1 MSQTRRTSVGRVVS
15 SAMAALCMGAL
26 CTMAL
31 APAAMAGEGCP
42 GSLVDHIPPHGES
55 SPTGSAFAQ
64 QVATL
69 SGSDRDAVIE
79 AALLAG
85 DLPPFLRH
93 LKPVVLEGHRARGGT
108 ARVLLCVTPDY
119 LAVGSDADYVRVP
132 MGLRPALAIARSFG
146 FILPTTTMVDAIYA
160 QAEVRLAPQPLP
172 AGPQMRSTD
181 YLWRHNGMIRAQ
193 RRALGA
199 PLGRLVAGH
208 KKDLTFTS
216 RLRAMPQRVA
226 IYGWQQPDGTPIQPL
241 STVHGA
247 RYADYSHGV
256 RLVSATAYV
265 DGQARSLY
273 DILEDPDLAPIVSR
287 EGPIRDA
294 AGLVAALGSPPVDEP
309 REEASMAR

>member
-1 MSQTRRTSVGRVVS
+1 MTRTHRTSVGRSVL
-15 SAMAALCMGAL
+15 SAMAAFL
-26 CTMAL
+26 CTA
-31 APAAMAGEGCP
+31 AVVPAAMAEEGCS
-42 GSLVDHIPPHGES
+42 GSLVEHIPPHGDS
-55 SPTGSAFAQ
+55 GPTGSAFAQ
-64 QVATL
+64 QVAGL
-69 SGSDRDAVIE
+69 SGSERDAVIE

-85 DLPPFLRH
+85 NLPPFLRR

-108 ARVLLCVTPDY
+108 ARILLCVTPDY

-132 MGLRPALAIARSFG
+132 MGLRPALSIARRFG
-146 FILPTTTMVDAIYA
+146 FILPTTKMVDAIYA
-160 QAEVRLAPQPLP
+160 QADVHLVPQPLP

-181 YLWRHNGMIRAQ
+181 YVWRHNGMIRAQ

-208 KKDLTFTS
+208 KKDLALTA

-226 IYGWQQPDGTPIQPL
+226 IYGWQRPDGTPIQPL

-265 DGQARSLY
+265 DGDARSIY
-273 DILEDPDLAPIVSR
+273 DVLEDPDLAPIVSS
-287 EGPIRDA
+287 EGPVRDA
-294 AGLVAALGSPPVDEP
+294 AGLVASLGGPSADEP
-309 REEASMAR
+309 GEEAAMAR